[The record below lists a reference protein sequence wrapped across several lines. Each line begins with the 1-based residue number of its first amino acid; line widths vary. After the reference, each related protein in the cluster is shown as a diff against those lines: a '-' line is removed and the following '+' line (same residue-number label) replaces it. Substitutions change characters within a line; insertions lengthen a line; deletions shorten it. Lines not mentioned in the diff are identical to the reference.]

1 MRFLLSMI
9 AGLVLVGAAPIAAAE
24 AAPGAYLASSTAA
37 AGAAPA
43 HAGAVGPVGRANASF
58 GAGPASGTKLDGRP
72 YFAYQASPGGSIE
85 DHIAIINF
93 ATHAQ
98 TLNVYPVDAVSGV
111 NGAFTYPPRAVRP
124 VQVGAWLSVGV
135 IRAGE
140 VTVAP
145 RTVEIL
151 PIYLH
156 VPANAG
162 PGDHAGAVIVSLT
175 ALVKGKHGQLVK
187 FEQRIATKVIIRVS
201 GPLHPRLAIENMR
214 ASYSGHLDPFASGVV
229 SITYT
234 VRNTGNAILGG
245 TQQVSVHGLFGS
257 TAPGPALPAVPPLLP
272 GGSITFSTRVHG
284 VPPEISVTATVRL
297 SPEGLRGDINP
308 GIRIATASVT
318 LWAVPWMLVVL
329 VVIVLFALAALIW
342 RRRRRSPVRSGVT
355 ASRTPEGVK
364 P

>member
-1 MRFLLSMI
+1 MRILLSLV
-9 AGLVLVGAAPIAAAE
+9 AGLVLVGAAPVAAAQ
-24 AAPGAYLASSTAA
+24 AAPGAYAAPPKATAGSALAHTGA
-37 AGAAPA
+37 AGP
-43 HAGAVGPVGRANASF
+43 ANATF

-72 YFAYQASPGGSIE
+72 YFDYQASPGGSIE

-124 VQVGAWLSVGV
+124 VQVGAWLSIGV

-156 VPANAG
+156 VPANAS

-214 ASYSGHLDPFASGVV
+214 ASYAGHLDPFASGGV

-245 TQQVSVHGLFGS
+245 TQRVSVHGLFGS
-257 TAPGPALPAVPPLLP
+257 TAAGPALPAVPPLLP
-272 GGSITFSTRVHG
+272 GGSITFSTRVRG

-297 SPEGLRGDINP
+297 SPGGLPGDINA
-308 GIRIATASVT
+308 GIRVTTASVT
-318 LWAVPWMLVVL
+318 LWAIPWILVVL
-329 VVIVLFALAALIW
+329 VVIVVFVVVALIW
-342 RRRRRSPVRSGVT
+342 RRRRRSPARSGVS
-355 ASRTPEGVK
+355 ASRTPQGVK